1 MSLNPRET
9 LDTMLGLL
17 GFVCEIK
24 EIPAEHGLT
33 LQVYTADKER
43 LIGRNG
49 ALLDDIQLLLNR
61 VIQARDKTA
70 PRVQV
75 DIEHWREM
83 KERPR
88 PSRPAD
94 RRDRAENGSRLS
106 ARTDERLRAPD
117 RSQRLQGR
125 PRNRDIEPAR
135 RRPDQTHHPAQ
146 APPRR
151 PGLTRTCIPRP
162 RTAHFPM
169 RSRPRRGKRSHQNT
183 GENFRRIE
191 GLSLPPFGGHPGRGG
206 DTNSSK

>member
-24 EIPAEHGLT
+24 EITADHGLT

-49 ALLDDIQLLLNR
+49 ALLEDIQFLLNR

-83 KERPR
+83 KDDSLAHRVRQIAEIVRKTGRAFQLEPMNAYERRIVHNAFKDDPEIASWS
-88 PSRPAD
+88 PPD
-94 RRDRAENGSRLS
+94 D
-106 ARTDERLRAPD
+106 ARIKRITLRK
-117 RSQRLQGR
+117 
-125 PRNRDIEPAR
+125 
-135 RRPDQTHHPAQ
+135 
-146 APPRR
+146 
-151 PGLTRTCIPRP
+151 
-162 RTAHFPM
+162 RTAA
-169 RSRPRRGKRSHQNT
+169 GT
-183 GENFRRIE
+183 A
-191 GLSLPPFGGHPGRGG
+191 
-206 DTNSSK
+206 